1 MSLHDPSILF
11 SFKLSEGIPTTSIY
25 LQLSICKMRNMSK
38 AACFTLCVFAAVA
51 LHVESRSLRSEFVS
65 DGVDDVQ
72 PHDSSC
78 LQLKHQR
85 VVESSSS
92 GESYCKQMYGFLPCS
107 NNIFGHLF
115 LILVYEYL
123 LFHGESYLAAGGE
136 QIFKILGPGVFGAS
150 AFDILGALPETLI
163 LVVTGLS
170 SDSERA
176 QESVSTGVGLLAGS
190 SILLLTVVW
199 GTCVIIGKQKLK
211 NDSDG
216 SNSSREGIRESLTG
230 YGITMDVDTRKMARI
245 MVFSVIPLLIMQ
257 IPNLFHF
264 SSTPRNVT
272 MMIALIVAVAF
283 LISYFIYQVFKPQIE
298 KTRLEYIKHD
308 DLILRIFQRVEK
320 QTLQKI
326 LTEDGTPNVTA
337 ISGLY
342 SEISQRGGKDLLA
355 SEVKELLFGNKLT
368 DKNIKEEQIED
379 LLKVFDRNGD
389 QIITKEEFVTGLTE
403 YINQTKHA
411 LDRQYLPKE
420 SLNKIYQTFIKPWI
434 EHVRKERELKGHL
447 ISEVLMHA
455 QNDMVGRLRND
466 DGTPD
471 KNAIKRLFDEIDV
484 NKDNQISRSEL
495 GKIVQGI
502 RFGKVVDTEEAI
514 TKLVQDLD
522 LNRDNEIS
530 ENEFVE
536 GFTKWMNSNSS
547 QAAHS
552 KSSSHGTHQ
561 TWEDVER
568 VMEENQ
574 SKGVS
579 AWLTAIA
586 YVVLGVTILSLLAEP
601 LIASVQKFSEA
612 AGISSFFISFIL
624 VPLATNFREAT
635 SAIKEA
641 SHKKSS
647 NTSHTIY
654 EIYGAVFMNN
664 ILGFVVISILIY
676 MREIT
681 WEFSADVLVVAI
693 VCAAMGL
700 TACSRP
706 TFPIWTSLPAY
717 LLYLISLLLVF
728 VLKDVLNYV

>member
-1 MSLHDPSILF
+1 MRRTMSNAS
-11 SFKLSEGIPTTSIY
+11 
-25 LQLSICKMRNMSK
+25 
-38 AACFTLCVFAAVA
+38 ACFFFFAFVVLVA
-51 LHVESRSLRSEFVS
+51 LHNAECRSLRPSVS
-65 DGVDDVQ
+65 DGVDAVQ
-72 PHDSSC
+72 LPQESSY
-78 LQLKHQR
+78 LQLKDQSV
-85 VVESSSS
+85 VVESSSD
-92 GESYCKQMYGFLPCS
+92 EHFCKQMYGFLPCS
-107 NNIFGHLF
+107 NNILGHLF

-150 AFDILGALPETLI
+150 AFDILGALPESLI

-170 SDSERA
+170 SDKESA
-176 QESVSTGVGLLAGS
+176 QEYASTGVGLLAGS
-190 SILLLTVVW
+190 SIMLLTVVW
-199 GTCVIIGKQKLK
+199 GTCVFIGRQKLK
-211 NDSDG
+211 NDSNYG
-216 SNSSREGIRESLTG
+216 GTNSSSGGIKESLTG

-257 IPNLFHF
+257 IPSIFNF
-264 SSTPRNVT
+264 SSIPRNVT
-272 MMIALIVAVAF
+272 LMVALTVAVAF

-326 LTEDGTPNVTA
+326 LTDDGTPNVAA

-342 SEISQRGGKDLLA
+342 HEISQRGGKDLLA
-355 SEVKELLFGNKLT
+355 SEVKELLFGTKLNDT
-368 DKNIKEEQIED
+368 NIKEEQIAD
-379 LLKVFDRNGD
+379 MLKVFDRNGD

-403 YINQTKHA
+403 YINQSKHA

-420 SLNKIYQTFIKPWI
+420 SLNKMYQTFIKPWI
-434 EHVRKERELKGHL
+434 EHVRKQRELKGHL
-447 ISEVLMHA
+447 ISEVLKHA
-455 QNDMVGRLRND
+455 QNDMVGRLRQD

-471 KNAIKRLFDEIDV
+471 KIAIKRLFEEIDV
-484 NKDNQISRSEL
+484 NQDNHISRSEL
-495 GKIVQGI
+495 EKVVKDIQ
-502 RFGKVVDTEEAI
+502 FGKAVETEEAV

-522 LNRDNEIS
+522 LNRDDEIS
-530 ENEFVE
+530 ETEFVE

-547 QAAHS
+547 QAANS
-552 KSSSHGTHQ
+552 KSSSHEIRR
-561 TWEDVER
+561 TWEDVEK
-568 VMEENQ
+568 VIEENQ
-574 SKGVS
+574 TKGTS
-579 AWLTAIA
+579 AWLTAIG
-586 YVVLGVTILSLLAEP
+586 YVVLGVTILALLAEP
-601 LIASVQKFSEA
+601 LIASVQKFSEE

-641 SHKKSS
+641 SHKKTS
-647 NTSHTIY
+647 NTSQTMY

-693 VCAAMGL
+693 VCAVTGL
-700 TACSRP
+700 TASFRP
-706 TFPIWTSLPAY
+706 TFPLWTSFPAY
-717 LLYLISLLLVF
+717 LMYLVALLLVF

>member
-1 MSLHDPSILF
+1 
-11 SFKLSEGIPTTSIY
+11 
-25 LQLSICKMRNMSK
+25 MRTMSK
-38 AACFTLCVFAAVA
+38 VICFTLIVFLVA
-51 LHVESRSLRSEFVS
+51 LHVECRSLRHSVS
-65 DGVDDVQ
+65 DGLDAVQ
-72 PHDSSC
+72 PHESYV
-78 LQLKHQR
+78 QLIDEK
-85 VVESSSS
+85 VESSSD
-92 GESYCKQMYGFLPCS
+92 GSYCKQMYGFLPCS
-107 NNIFGHLF
+107 NNILGHLF

-123 LFHGESYLAAGGE
+123 LFHGESYLALGGE

-150 AFDILGALPETLI
+150 AFDILGALPESLI

-170 SDSERA
+170 SDKESA
-176 QESVSTGVGLLAGS
+176 QEYASTGVGLLAGS

-199 GTCVIIGKQKLK
+199 GTCVIIGNQKLI
-211 NDSDG
+211 NDS
-216 SNSSREGIRESLTG
+216 NSGGFHSSSGGIKKSLTAHSLHLQSSFDEFIG
-230 YGITMDVDTRKMARI
+230 YGITMDADTREMAII
-245 MVFSVIPLLIMQ
+245 MVCSVIPLIIMQ
-257 IPNLFHF
+257 IPHLFHF
-264 SSTPRNVT
+264 SSTSRNVT
-272 MMIALIVAVAF
+272 LMVALTVAVTF

-326 LTEDGTPNVTA
+326 LAEDGTPNVAA

-342 SEISQRGGKDLLA
+342 HEISQHGSKDLLA

-368 DKNIKEEQIED
+368 DTDIKEEQIAD

-420 SLNKIYQTFIKPWI
+420 SLNKMYQTFIKPWI

-447 ISEVLMHA
+447 ISEVLKHA
-455 QNDMVGRLRND
+455 QNDMVGKLRKD

-471 KNAIKRLFDEIDV
+471 KTAIRRLFEEIDV
-484 NKDNQISRSEL
+484 NGDSHISRSEL
-495 GKIVQGI
+495 KKIVKGI
-502 RFGKVVDTEEAI
+502 QFSKVVDAEEAV
-514 TKLVQDLD
+514 TKLAQDLD
-522 LNRDNEIS
+522 INQDDEIS
-530 ENEFVE
+530 ETEFTE
-536 GFTKWMNSNSS
+536 GFTKWITSNSS
-547 QAAHS
+547 QAANS
-552 KSSSHGTHQ
+552 KPSSQAIHQ
-561 TWEDVER
+561 TWEDVEK

-574 SKGVS
+574 TKGAS
-579 AWLTAIA
+579 AWLTAIG

-601 LIASVQKFSEA
+601 LIASVQKFSEKA
-612 AGISSFFISFIL
+612 RISSFFISFIL

-647 NTSHTIY
+647 NTSQTMY

-681 WEFSADVLVVAI
+681 WQFSADVLVVAI
-693 VCAAMGL
+693 VCAVMGL
-700 TACSRP
+700 TARFRP
-706 TFPIWTSLPAY
+706 IFPLWTSFPAY
-717 LLYLISLLLVF
+717 LMYLIALLMVF

>member
-1 MSLHDPSILF
+1 MKMVTMSTL
-11 SFKLSEGIPTTSIY
+11 
-25 LQLSICKMRNMSK
+25 
-38 AACFTLCVFAAVA
+38 ACFTFFVFLVA
-51 LHVESRSLRSEFVS
+51 LHVECRSLRPSVS
-65 DGVDDVQ
+65 DGVDAVQ
-72 PHDSSC
+72 PRDSY
-78 LQLKHQR
+78 LQLKDQR
-85 VVESSSS
+85 VEVESSS
-92 GESYCKQMYGFLPCS
+92 EENYCKQMYGFLPCS
-107 NNIFGHLF
+107 NNVLGHLF

-150 AFDILGALPETLI
+150 AFDILGALPESLI

-170 SDSERA
+170 SDKESA
-176 QESVSTGVGLLAGS
+176 QEYASTGVGLLAGS

-211 NDSDG
+211 NDSGG
-216 SNSSREGIRESLTG
+216 SNSSSGGIKESLTG
-230 YGITMDVDTRKMARI
+230 YGITMDVDTRKMARM
-245 MVFSVIPLLIMQ
+245 MVFSVIPLIIMQ

-264 SSTPRNVT
+264 SSTARNVT
-272 MMIALIVAVAF
+272 LMVAFTVAVTF
-283 LISYFIYQVFKPQIE
+283 LISYFIYQIFKPQIE

-326 LTEDGTPNVTA
+326 LADDGTPNVAA

-342 SEISQRGGKDLLA
+342 HEISQHGDKDLLA
-355 SEVKELLFGNKLT
+355 SDIRELFFGNKLNDT
-368 DKNIKEEQIED
+368 NIKEEQIAD
-379 LLKVFDRNGD
+379 LLKAFDRNGD

-420 SLNKIYQTFIKPWI
+420 SLNKMYRTFIKPWI

-447 ISEVLMHA
+447 ISGVLKHA
-455 QNDMVGRLRND
+455 QNDMVGRLRQD

-471 KNAIKRLFDEIDV
+471 KDAIRRLFEEIDI
-484 NKDNQISRSEL
+484 NRDNHISRSEL
-495 GKIVQGI
+495 EKIVKSIQ
-502 RFGKVVDTEEAI
+502 FGKVVDAEEAV

-522 LNRDNEIS
+522 INKDDEIS
-530 ENEFVE
+530 ETEFVE
-536 GFTKWMNSNSS
+536 GFTKWMNSNSN
-547 QAAHS
+547 QATNS
-552 KSSSHGTHQ
+552 KSSSHGIHQ
-561 TWEDVER
+561 TWEDVEK

-574 SKGVS
+574 TKGAS

-586 YVVLGVTILSLLAEP
+586 YVVLGVTILALLAEP

-647 NTSHTIY
+647 NTSQTMY

-681 WEFSADVLVVAI
+681 WEFSADVLIVAV
-693 VCAAMGL
+693 VCAVMGL
-700 TACSRP
+700 TASFRP
-706 TFPIWTSLPAY
+706 TFPLWTSFPAY
-717 LLYLISLLLVF
+717 LLYLIALLLVF
-728 VLKDVLNYV
+728 ILKDVLNYV

>member
-1 MSLHDPSILF
+1 
-11 SFKLSEGIPTTSIY
+11 
-25 LQLSICKMRNMSK
+25 MSK
-38 AACFTLCVFAAVA
+38 IVCFIFFAFVVA
-51 LHVESRSLRSEFVS
+51 LHVECRSLRPSVS
-65 DGVDDVQ
+65 DGVHDVQ
-72 PHDSSC
+72 PQESY
-78 LQLKHQR
+78 LQLKDQR
-85 VVESSSS
+85 VESSSD
-92 GESYCKQMYGFLPCS
+92 GKYCKQMYGFLPCS
-107 NNIFGHLF
+107 NNILGHLF

-150 AFDILGALPETLI
+150 AFDVLGALPESLI
-163 LVVTGLS
+163 LLVTGLS
-170 SDSERA
+170 SDKESA
-176 QESVSTGVGLLAGS
+176 QESASTGVGLLAGS

-199 GTCVIIGKQKLK
+199 GTCVIIGNQKLK
-211 NDSDG
+211 DDSNTGD
-216 SNSSREGIRESLTG
+216 SNSSSGGIKELLTG

-245 MVFSVIPLLIMQ
+245 MVFSVIPLIIMQ

-272 MMIALIVAVAF
+272 LMVALIVAVVF

-342 SEISQRGGKDLLA
+342 HEISQREGKDLLA

-368 DKNIKEEQIED
+368 DTNIKEEQIAD

-420 SLNKIYQTFIKPWI
+420 SLNKMYQTFIKPWI
-434 EHVRKERELKGHL
+434 EHVRMERDLKRHL
-447 ISEVLMHA
+447 ISEVLKHA
-455 QNDMVGRLRND
+455 QNDMVGRLRNE

-471 KNAIKRLFDEIDV
+471 KTAIRRLFEEIDV
-484 NKDNQISRSEL
+484 NGDNHISRSEL
-495 GKIVQGI
+495 EKIVKGI
-502 RFGKVVDTEEAI
+502 RFGRVVDAEEAV

-522 LNRDNEIS
+522 LNRDDEIS
-530 ENEFVE
+530 ETEFVE
-536 GFTKWMNSNSS
+536 GLTKWMNSNSS
-547 QAAHS
+547 QAANS
-552 KSSSHGTHQ
+552 KSSSHGIHQ
-561 TWEDVER
+561 TWEDVEK

-574 SKGVS
+574 TKGAS

-586 YVVLGVTILSLLAEP
+586 YVVLGITILSLLAEP

-647 NTSHTIY
+647 NTSQTMY

-676 MREIT
+676 MREVT
-681 WEFSADVLVVAI
+681 WEFSVDVLIVAI
-693 VCAAMGL
+693 VCAVMGL
-700 TACSRP
+700 AASFRP
-706 TFPIWTSLPAY
+706 TFPLWTSFPAY
-717 LLYLISLLLVF
+717 LMYLIALLLVF
-728 VLKDVLNYV
+728 VLKDVINYV

>member
-1 MSLHDPSILF
+1 
-11 SFKLSEGIPTTSIY
+11 
-25 LQLSICKMRNMSK
+25 MRRTMSK
-38 AACFTLCVFAAVA
+38 VSSACFIFFAFVVVAA
-51 LHVESRSLRSEFVS
+51 LHVECRSLRPSVS
-65 DGVDDVQ
+65 DGVDAIQ
-72 PHDSSC
+72 PQESY
-78 LQLKHQR
+78 LQLNKDQR
-85 VVESSSS
+85 VVVESSSDDD
-92 GESYCKQMYGFLPCS
+92 EHFCKQMYGFLPCS
-107 NNIFGHLF
+107 NNILGHLF

-150 AFDILGALPETLI
+150 AFDILGALPESLI

-170 SDSERA
+170 SDKESA
-176 QESVSTGVGLLAGS
+176 QEYASTGVGLLAGS
-190 SILLLTVVW
+190 SIMLLTVVW

-211 NDSDG
+211 NDPDSFG
-216 SNSSREGIRESLTG
+216 TNSSNGGIKESLTG
-230 YGITMDVDTRKMARI
+230 YGITMDVETRKMARI

-257 IPNLFHF
+257 IPNLFNF

-272 MMIALIVAVAF
+272 LMVSLTVAVAF

-326 LTEDGTPNVTA
+326 LTDDGTPNVAA

-342 SEISQRGGKDLLA
+342 HEISQSGGKDLLA
-355 SEVKELLFGNKLT
+355 SEVKELLFGNKLNDT
-368 DKNIKEEQIED
+368 NIKEEQITD
-379 LLKVFDRNGD
+379 MLKVFDRNGD

-403 YINQTKHA
+403 YINQSKHA

-420 SLNKIYQTFIKPWI
+420 SLNKMYQTFIKPWI
-434 EHVRKERELKGHL
+434 EHVRKQRELKGHL
-447 ISEVLMHA
+447 ISEVLKHA
-455 QNDMVGRLRND
+455 QNDMVGRLRQD
-466 DGTPD
+466 DGRPD
-471 KNAIKRLFDEIDV
+471 KTAIRRLFEEIDV
-484 NKDNQISRSEL
+484 NRDNHISRSEL
-495 GKIVQGI
+495 EKIVKDI
-502 RFGKVVDTEEAI
+502 HFGKVVETEEAV

-530 ENEFVE
+530 ETEFVE
-536 GFTKWMNSNSS
+536 GFTKWMDSNSS
-547 QAAHS
+547 QAANS
-552 KSSSHGTHQ
+552 KSSSHEIHQ
-561 TWEDVER
+561 TWEDVEK

-574 SKGVS
+574 TKGAS

-586 YVVLGVTILSLLAEP
+586 YVVLGVTILALLAEP
-601 LIASVQKFSEA
+601 LIASVQKFSEE

-647 NTSHTIY
+647 NTSQTMY

-693 VCAAMGL
+693 VCAVMGL
-700 TACSRP
+700 TASFRP
-706 TFPIWTSLPAY
+706 TFPLWTSFPAY
-717 LLYLISLLLVF
+717 LMYLIALLLVF

>member
-1 MSLHDPSILF
+1 MTLTYRTLAFKGINFNF
-11 SFKLSEGIPTTSIY
+11 SCSVSAYAKL
-25 LQLSICKMRNMSK
+25 MRNMSK
-38 AACFTLCVFAAVA
+38 AACFTFFLFVVA
-51 LHVESRSLRSEFVS
+51 LHVECRSLRTSVSNELVS
-65 DGVDDVQ
+65 DGVYDVQ
-72 PHDSSC
+72 PQNSY
-78 LQLKHQR
+78 LQLKHQKA
-85 VVESSSS
+85 EPSA
-92 GESYCKQMYGFLPCS
+92 GKYCKQMYGFLPCS
-107 NNIFGHLF
+107 NNIVGHLF

-136 QIFKILGPGVFGAS
+136 KIFKMLGPGVFGAS
-150 AFDILGALPETLI
+150 AFDILGALPESLI
-163 LVVTGLS
+163 LLVTGLS
-170 SDSERA
+170 SDKESA
-176 QESVSTGVGLLAGS
+176 QEYASTGVGLLAGS

-211 NDSDG
+211 NDSDN
-216 SNSSREGIRESLTG
+216 SNSSSGRIRESLTG

-245 MVFSVIPLLIMQ
+245 MVFSVIPLFIMQ
-257 IPNLFHF
+257 IPTLFHL

-272 MMIALIVAVAF
+272 LMIALMVAVAF
-283 LISYFIYQVFKPQIE
+283 LISYFIYQIFKPQIE

-342 SEISQRGGKDLLA
+342 HEISQHGSKDLLA
-355 SEVKELLFGNKLT
+355 SEIKELLFENKLT
-368 DKNIKEEQIED
+368 DTNIKEEQIAD

-411 LDRQYLPKE
+411 LDKQYLPKQ
-420 SLNKIYQTFIKPWI
+420 SLNKMYQTFIKPWI

-447 ISEVLMHA
+447 ISEVLKHA

-471 KNAIKRLFDEIDV
+471 KSAIRRLFEEIDM
-484 NKDNQISRSEL
+484 NGDNHISRSEL
-495 GKIVQGI
+495 EKIVNGI
-502 RFGKVVDTEEAI
+502 QLGKVANEEEAVS
-514 TKLVQDLD
+514 KLIQDLD

-536 GFTKWMNSNSS
+536 GFSKWMNSDSS
-547 QAAHS
+547 QAADS
-552 KSSSHGTHQ
+552 KSSSQGLHQ
-561 TWEDVER
+561 TWEDVEK
-568 VMEENQ
+568 VMEQNQ
-574 SKGVS
+574 TKGVS

-601 LIASVQKFSEA
+601 LIASVQRFSED
-612 AGISSFFISFIL
+612 AGISSFFVSFIL

-641 SHKKSS
+641 SHKKTS
-647 NTSHTIY
+647 NTSQTIY

-664 ILGFVVISILIY
+664 MLGFVVISILIY
-676 MREIT
+676 MRDIT
-681 WEFSADVLVVAI
+681 WEFSADVLVVGI
-693 VCAAMGL
+693 VCGVMGL
-700 TACSRP
+700 TASFRP
-706 TFPIWTSLPAY
+706 TFPLWTSFPAY